1 MSKIQTILEH
11 SYHIKRNYALMLHK
25 YLLRT
30 QPENLM
36 SDYTKRIAES
46 QTPTMTVGMYLLDEI
61 VNEMKSMLSE
71 QEASPQPGT
80 SGIATIK
87 REPSSSSLSSESDV
101 NFDIASETIET
112 GFSVND
118 DITELTSLVN
128 TMLTRNALQSSTKTS
143 LETFQKLL
151 TDPTVM
157 YAEYFNQSIT
167 LDQIDCDLNE
177 RVKNFIKLFK
187 SHGGRVECVKVDVK
201 YYAEMV
207 QANPQILE
215 TLTPSVRAA
224 VVSIIDLVTRKQAY
238 DVELTIDAKEFNQIS
253 DETVKALLNKYS
265 GNHVPIRFVQSKRQ
279 MSPATNNNYNLS
291 TDEEEAALLTPTL
304 KRARRKDSKRGDSVV
319 ATAAP
324 ASATAAAANP
334 VTPES
339 VLQTHSMSDEAFLA
353 NVKQIHS
360 AQMVMP
366 RFLVQL
372 INVMPTVIRESLIT
386 CPSEEFG
393 DSKISALNYNT
404 TINII
409 NKMNLTV
416 ISENIYFYKLLESLA
431 FYGTSE
437 QSTKNMIWFIAKSC
451 NYFINNARNFNNL
464 RSSLQPLSDDPDRV
478 GLFMIRYNFLWFY
491 RQFAGELVSS
501 PTTPYQSQK
510 IINILYVYNSI
521 VQKEY
526 NSIAFNF
533 NPNRVYVGQVDNV
546 TKLMVVSL
554 SDILA

>member
-1 MSKIQTILEH
+1 MSMIQTILEH

-30 QPENLM
+30 QPENADLM
-36 SDYTKRIAES
+36 SRYTTRIAES
-46 QTPTMTVGMYLLDEI
+46 QTPTKTVGMFILEEVVKDMQ
-61 VNEMKSMLSE
+61 NMLNE
-71 QEASPQPGT
+71 QEPSPQAGT
-80 SGIATIK
+80 SGVATIK
-87 REPSSSSLSSESDV
+87 QEPFSTPSESDV
-101 NFDIASETIET
+101 NSITNFDIEPETMDI
-112 GFSVND
+112 GLGVND

-128 TMLTRNALQSSTKTS
+128 TMLTRNALQSSTKKS

-157 YAEYFNQSIT
+157 YEQYFRESVT

-177 RVKNFIKLFK
+177 RVKKFIDLFK
-187 SHGGRVECVKVDVK
+187 SYGGRVECVKVDVK

-224 VVSIIDLVTRKQAY
+224 VVSIIDLVARKQAY
-238 DVELTIDAKEFNQIS
+238 DVELTLDAREYNQIT

-265 GNHVPIRFVQSKRQ
+265 GSHVPIRFVQSKRPL
-279 MSPATNNNYNLS
+279 SPTNNLS
-291 TDEEEAALLTPTL
+291 TDEEETAVLTPTL
-304 KRARRKDSKRGDSVV
+304 KRARRLKESKRGDS
-319 ATAAP
+319 AIGAAAAP
-324 ASATAAAANP
+324 AAPNN
-334 VTPES
+334 TPARPAPL
-339 VLQTHSMSDEAFLA
+339 LQTQSVSDEAFLA

-360 AQMVMP
+360 TQMVMP
-366 RFLVQL
+366 KFLVQL
-372 INVMPTVIRESLIT
+372 INVMPTVIQESLIT
-386 CPSEEFG
+386 CPSEDFG
-393 DSKISALNYNT
+393 DGRISALNYNT

-409 NKMNLTV
+409 NKMNLAV

-437 QSTKNMIWFIAKSC
+437 QSTKNIIWFIAKSC
-451 NYFINNARNFNNL
+451 NYFINNARNFHNL
-464 RSSLQPLSDDPDRV
+464 RSSLQALSDDPDRV

-491 RQFAGELVSS
+491 RQFVGELVST

-510 IINILYVYNSI
+510 IINILSVYNSI

-526 NSIAFNF
+526 NSFAFNF
-533 NPNRVYVGQVDNV
+533 NPNRMYVGQVDNV